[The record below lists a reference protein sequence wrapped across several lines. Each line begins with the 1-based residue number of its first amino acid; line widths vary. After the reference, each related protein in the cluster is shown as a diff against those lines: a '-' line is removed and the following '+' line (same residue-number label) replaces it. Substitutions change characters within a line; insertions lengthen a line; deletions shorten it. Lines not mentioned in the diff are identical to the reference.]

1 MVNLFIFCCAEST
14 LLLVLFSGCREWGLL
29 SRCGGGLLVAAAS
42 HVFQQLLMFCSKGSR
57 VCGLQ

>member
-1 MVNLFIFCCAEST
+1 MVNLFIFGCAEST
-14 LLLVLFSGCREWGLL
+14 LLLVLFSGFREWGLL
-29 SRCGGGLLVAAAS
+29 SRCRGLLVAAAS